1 MNRVNQATGAACCV
15 SLSFKFDRSP
25 ERKIMML
32 EISQLKRTFGPN
44 TVGDTCLE
52 KIAYW
57 EVLRQALVG
66 R

>member
-52 KIAYW
+52 KIAY
-57 EVLRQALVG
+57 
-66 R
+66 